1 MYPTVSTKPS
11 TITVLVLNQPAV
23 YLKKKCMFKVKIV
36 DGSDSENNMLLQKMV
51 EEGQIEPLPKMNNW

>member
-1 MYPTVSTKPS
+1 
-11 TITVLVLNQPAV
+11 
-23 YLKKKCMFKVKIV
+23 MFKVKIV